1 MGLVAG
7 CTLLGANG
15 QCGGAALLAQ
25 PGGTSEPTDIADV
38 EARLAKMED
47 RYNEMGFDLGA
58 DGMTS
63 GQGILGALFGPSV
76 TPAEFDGFVRL
87 LGLNAEQADAA
98 TIVYRQRLENYQAAG
113 GPMQTVV
120 HKYTARMTRREAEG
134 GDLSTTNEDQEVI
147 ATAARRVEAERWAMR
162 LGVTED
168 LKALLSPAQEFRW
181 PRLERA
187 MRYAQMSRFE
197 KLFSPGV
204 HKDVTG
210 LIERT
215 LREVQTAKPGTGM
228 IAAAAA
234 NVSGQVGEQPAGWAE
249 QLATLLEEHA
259 VAVDAIAVL
268 ILPMDEVLR
277 TAQFAASRTPEQL
290 EVLKKIHTMQGP
302 LLAERFRTRNDATVR
317 RAGEIFAAS
326 FGEPAK
332 EKLLETYR
340 REAFSAIYRHRHG
353 ERLLQATQIMKDLS
367 EQQQQA
373 LDTLSST
380 HAISLA
386 TLRPKAAGQ
395 ALEVVVAQNE
405 MQAATDNAGRIKATE
420 RLGAIQRDDAQSQL
434 RDNDLKLIR
443 QVRQLLNDDQ
453 RQRLPKRPV
462 PKIMA
467 DVEVGDEKR

>member
-1 MGLVAG
+1 M
-7 CTLLGANG
+7 
-15 QCGGAALLAQ
+15 
-25 PGGTSEPTDIADV
+25 

-47 RYNEMGFDLGA
+47 RYNERGFSFDAEGL
-58 DGMTS
+58 TS
-63 GQGILGALFGPSV
+63 GQGYLGAMFGPSV
-76 TPAEFDGFVRL
+76 TRAEFDSFVRT
-87 LGLNAEQADAA
+87 LGFNAEQADAA
-98 TIVYRQRLENYQAAG
+98 TIVYRQRLENYQVAG
-113 GPMQTVV
+113 GPMQKVV
-120 HKYTARMTRREAEG
+120 YDYIARMTRREAEG

-181 PRLERA
+181 SRFERA
-187 MRYAQMSRFE
+187 MRCTQMSRFE

-204 HKDVTG
+204 HKDVAG

-215 LREVQTAKPGTGM
+215 LREVQPAHPGTGM
-228 IAAAAA
+228 IAGAAA
-234 NVSGQVGEQPAGWAE
+234 NVSGQVGEKPPGWAE
-249 QLATLLEEHA
+249 QLAMLLEEHA

-290 EVLKKIHTMQGP
+290 EVLKRIHTTQGP
-302 LLAERFRTRNDATVR
+302 LLVERFRFRNDATVR
-317 RAGEIFAAS
+317 RAGDIFAAA

-332 EKLLETYR
+332 EQLLEMYR
-340 REAFSAIYRHRHG
+340 REAFPAIYRQRHG
-353 ERLLQATQIMKDLS
+353 ERLLEATQSMKDLS

-386 TLRPKAAGQ
+386 TLCPKAARQ
-395 ALEVVVAQNE
+395 ALEVVEAQNE
-405 MQAATDNAGRIKATE
+405 MQAATDNAGCVKASE

-434 RDNDLKLIR
+434 RENDVKLIR
-443 QVRQLLNDDQ
+443 QVRQLLNDEQ
-453 RQRLPKRPV
+453 RRRLPKRPV
-462 PKIMA
+462 PKIMVDA
-467 DVEVGDEKR
+467 GVGDEKR